1 MVQACGKTETAV
13 VLGQCFFLIPTQNLS
28 DFAGREDLDD
38 VPVLCDDGV
47 LQDLLLGRA
56 LLPLL
61 RDRRLVLA
69 FLKFATHFRELLM
82 SVEAQGVCGVEAL
95 APRRTGRAFSKIL
108 ERTLTALSITHQGPG
123 TSPTIRHP

>member
-82 SVEAQGVCGVEAL
+82 SVEARGVCGVEAL
-95 APRRTGRAFSKIL
+95 APPKDWSRLLQNFGKNANRLIDNAPGSRDF
-108 ERTLTALSITHQGPG
+108 TH
-123 TSPTIRHP
+123 H